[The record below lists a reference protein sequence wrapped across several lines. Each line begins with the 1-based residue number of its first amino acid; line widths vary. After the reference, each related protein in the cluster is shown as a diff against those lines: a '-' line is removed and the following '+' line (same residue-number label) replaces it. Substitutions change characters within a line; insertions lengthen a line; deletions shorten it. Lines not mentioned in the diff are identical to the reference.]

1 MANGYST
8 NRRKVNELGQQ
19 APNGY
24 HYMPD
29 GRLMSDAEHYARF
42 GPEYTINDFIID
54 YADIKQN
61 GETRRFSI
69 SGTQGA
75 EFSIFVTNEDNNY
88 YNFETNA
95 FQSVKYTLHGSIGAN
110 DYIDSITFPKVSDAD
125 KYEIFLFAEISTK
138 HASYREV

>member
-88 YNFETNA
+88 
-95 FQSVKYTLHGSIGAN
+95 
-110 DYIDSITFPKVSDAD
+110 
-125 KYEIFLFAEISTK
+125 
-138 HASYREV
+138 